1 MELRNKDG
9 LTEKEFLAQY
19 KPGDYERPSAT
30 VDMLLFTVDDS
41 EIDSNRQ
48 MPEKELKILL
58 IKRKDHPYMGHWA
71 IPGGFVDINEDMDNA
86 VYREL
91 KEETNIENV
100 FMEQLY
106 TWGNANRD
114 PRMRV
119 ISTSYLA
126 LVSKEGLNPVAGD
139 DAEEVKWFTVKK
151 EIIEVSEDEEVH
163 SLILTSDDGEVV
175 IKNRV
180 IETFKKNGVIKTR
193 EAKVISKSNVK
204 LAFDHSDIINLAIDR
219 LRGKLEYTDIAFNL
233 LPEYFT
239 LTELQKVYEAILGKT
254 LIASNFRRD
263 IKHKL
268 IETDRISDQSPTGKK
283 IAFRPAKLF
292 KYKG

>member
-1 MELRNKDG
+1 MELKNKDG
-9 LTEKEFLAQY
+9 LTEREFLAQY
-19 KPGDYERPSAT
+19 KPGDYDRPSVT

-41 EIDSNRQ
+41 EIENNRQ

-58 IKRKDHPYMGHWA
+58 IKRKDHPFMGHWA
-71 IPGGFVDINEDMDNA
+71 VPGGFVDIDEDMDNA

-106 TWGNANRD
+106 TWGRANRD

-119 ISTSYLA
+119 VSTSYLA

-139 DAEEVKWFTVKK
+139 DAVEVKWFTVKK
-151 EIIEVSEDEEVH
+151 EIIESSDDKDVH
-163 SLILTSDDGEVV
+163 NLILISDDKDIV
-175 IKNRV
+175 IKYKV
-180 IETFKKNGVIKTR
+180 IEAFRKNGVIKTKDVVL
-193 EAKVISKSNVK
+193 ESDSNIK
-204 LAFDHSDIINLAIDR
+204 LAFDHNEIINLAIDR
-219 LRGKLEYTDIAFNL
+219 LRGKLDYTDIAFNL

-239 LTELQKVYEAILGKT
+239 LTELQKVYEAILGKP
-254 LIASNFRRD
+254 LVASNFRRD
-263 IKHKL
+263 IKYKL
-268 IETDRISDQSPTGKK
+268 EETDKIADQSPIGKK
-283 IAFRPAKLF
+283 SAFRPAKLF

>member
-1 MELRNKDG
+1 MEFRNKDG
-9 LTEKEFLAQY
+9 LTEKEFLEQY

-41 EIDSNRQ
+41 KIENNRQ

-58 IKRKDHPYMGHWA
+58 IKRKDHPFMGHWA
-71 IPGGFVDINEDMDNA
+71 IPGGFVDINEDIDNA

-106 TWGNANRD
+106 TWGKANRD

-151 EIIEVSEDEEVH
+151 ESLEVSENEEIH
-163 SLILTSDDGEVV
+163 SLILTSDDDEVV
-175 IKNRV
+175 IKYKV
-180 IETFKKNGVIKTR
+180 IETFKKNGVIKTK
-193 EAKVISKSNVK
+193 ESKVVSDSEIK

-268 IETDRISDQSPTGKK
+268 DETDKISDQSPIGKK
-283 IAFRPAKLF
+283 TAFRPAKLF

>member
-41 EIDSNRQ
+41 EIDSNRE

-58 IKRKDHPYMGHWA
+58 IKRKDHPYMGRWA

-151 EIIEVSEDEEVH
+151 EIIEVSEDEYVH
-163 SLILTSDDGEVV
+163 SLVLTSDDGKVV

-193 EAKVISKSNVK
+193 EAKVISQSNVK
-204 LAFDHSDIINLAIDR
+204 LAFDHSDIVNLAIDR
-219 LRGKLEYTDIAFNL
+219 LRGKLAYTDIAFNL

-239 LTELQKVYEAILGKT
+239 LTELQRVYEAILGKT

-268 IETDRISDQSPTGKK
+268 IETDKILDQSPTGKK